1 MIWSCSFCFLFW
13 LIQRMLCV
21 CVFSQVLIL
30 PFKFFCQ
37 LFDYEM
43 VVIIRNIMKHHTK
56 FFWCFVSYITDTMD
70 NVSILSCKR
79 AVITKFTIVFIS
91 LHLWQN
97 LLLVWFFPL
106 PLLTAAFPI
115 FSLSIIYV
123 VCLGFRESSPLEIML
138 AFVVGK
144 WTVCE
149 KWITTCNM
157 LVYFWIAITC
167 GYFFEQRFHV
177 CIDNKWILYYRF
189 TFLINW
195 ALLHENNHDSYTFSH
210 VI

>member
-30 PFKFFCQ
+30 PFKLFCQ

-56 FFWCFVSYITDTMD
+56 FFWCFVSCITDTMD
-70 NVSILSCKR
+70 SVPMLSCVR

-97 LLLVWFFPL
+97 LLLAWFFPL
-106 PLLTAAFPI
+106 PLLVAAFPI
-115 FSLSIIYV
+115 FNCQLFMLCVYLDLYKTCSGSLH
-123 VCLGFRESSPLEIML
+123 L
-138 AFVVGK
+138 
-144 WTVCE
+144 
-149 KWITTCNM
+149 
-157 LVYFWIAITC
+157 
-167 GYFFEQRFHV
+167 
-177 CIDNKWILYYRF
+177 
-189 TFLINW
+189 
-195 ALLHENNHDSYTFSH
+195 
-210 VI
+210 